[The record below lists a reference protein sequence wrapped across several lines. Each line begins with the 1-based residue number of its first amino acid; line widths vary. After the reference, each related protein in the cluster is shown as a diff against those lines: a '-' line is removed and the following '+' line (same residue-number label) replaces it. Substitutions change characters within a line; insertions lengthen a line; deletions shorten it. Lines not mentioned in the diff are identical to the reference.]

1 VRSTESAQRRHEPS
15 AGSLSACCCRTK
27 RQSVAVSPRL
37 RGRRECVQSTDDAN
51 QRHVTFSDKVVVHF
65 QSGWSDQ
72 DYRNARKSKW
82 MQYAADRAR
91 FRRYVHKFD
100 CRFGYMFS
108 DTHRSNIRRVID
120 EQLNVDDVVVDVAAL
135 AL

>member
-1 VRSTESAQRRHEPS
+1 
-15 AGSLSACCCRTK
+15 
-27 RQSVAVSPRL
+27 
-37 RGRRECVQSTDDAN
+37 
-51 QRHVTFSDKVVVHF
+51 VTFSDKVMVHF
-65 QSGWSDQ
+65 QSGWSDR
-72 DYRNARKSKW
+72 DYTNARKSKW
-82 MQYAADRAR
+82 IQYAADRAR

-120 EQLNVDDVVVDVAAL
+120 EQFNVDDVVVDVAAL